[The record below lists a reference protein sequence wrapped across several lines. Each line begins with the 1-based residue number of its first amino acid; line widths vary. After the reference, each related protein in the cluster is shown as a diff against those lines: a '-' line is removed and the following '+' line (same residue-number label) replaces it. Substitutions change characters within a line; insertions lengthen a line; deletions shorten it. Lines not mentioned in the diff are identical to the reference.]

1 MIQETIVALS
11 TAPLESAIALIR
23 MSGTKSLDILNTSLT
38 KPLST
43 AEARKVHL
51 SYFVDITKQL
61 IDQVVVTL
69 YIAPHSFT
77 GEDMV
82 EISCHGSMLIVEKII
97 ASLVARG
104 AQLATRGE
112 FSQRAF
118 LNGKID
124 LIQAEAINDLIIAK
138 SATAHQLALTNLGGK
153 VSNRL
158 QMLKSNLMELLAHME
173 VNIDYPEYYDIEQ
186 LTHEVITPRVKLI
199 EKEMD
204 LILKDAEIGQVIRNG
219 IKTAIVG
226 QTNVGKSSLLN
237 ALIKEN
243 KAIVTDIAG
252 TTRDIVEGTV
262 SLGGLSLHLMD
273 TAGIRDTADFVEK
286 IGVKKSIDAIENA
299 QLVIVVLDASK
310 PLDSQDSAVLELT
323 KHKQRIIVS
332 NKIDKGRA
340 HIYPK
345 SVEISA
351 TSGDISLLEEA
362 LFKLVGFNPTEA
374 LEAPLLTNSRQL
386 GFMKQAYQSI
396 LQLRQATEALT
407 PIDLLTVDLHNAIH
421 AIQAILGEVPSDRLD
436 EEIFSRFC
444 IGK

>member
-23 MSGTKSLDILNTSLT
+23 MSGTKSLDIINQIFSKSL
-38 KPLST
+38 SS
-43 AEARKVHL
+43 ADARKVNL
-51 SYFVDITKQL
+51 GYLLDTNQQA

-69 YIAPHSFT
+69 YVAPHSFT

-82 EISCHGSMLIVEKII
+82 EISCHGSLLIVEKIM

-104 AQLATRGE
+104 AVLATRGE

-124 LIQAEAINDLIIAK
+124 LVQAEAINDLIVAK
-138 SATAHQLALTNLGGK
+138 STAAHQLALTNLGGK
-153 VSNRL
+153 VSGRL
-158 QMLKSNLMELLAHME
+158 QTLKSKLIELLAHME

-186 LTHEVITPRVKLI
+186 LTHEVITPRVLQI
-199 EKEMD
+199 EKDMV

-273 TAGIRDTADFVEK
+273 TAGIRDTSDFVEK

-299 QLVIVVLDASK
+299 QLVIVVLDATK
-310 PLDSQDSAVLELT
+310 PLDSQDLAVLELT
-323 KHKQRIIVS
+323 KNKQRLIVS
-332 NKIDKGRA
+332 NKIDKGRSYV
-340 HIYPK
+340 YPN
-345 SVEISA
+345 SIEISA
-351 TSGDISLLEEA
+351 TSGDISLLEDA
-362 LFKLVGFNPTEA
+362 LFKLVGFNPAEA
-374 LEAPLLTNSRQL
+374 LEAPLLTNTRQL
-386 GFMKQAYQSI
+386 GYMKQAFQSI
-396 LQLRQATEALT
+396 VQLRQATEALT
-407 PIDLLTVDLHNAIH
+407 PVDLLTVDLQNAIH
-421 AIQAILGEVPSDRLD
+421 ALQAILGEVPSDRLD